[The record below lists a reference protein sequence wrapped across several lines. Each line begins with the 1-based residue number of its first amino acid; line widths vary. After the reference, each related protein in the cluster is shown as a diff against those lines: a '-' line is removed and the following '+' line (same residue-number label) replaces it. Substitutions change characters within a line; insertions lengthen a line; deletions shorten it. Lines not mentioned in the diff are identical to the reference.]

1 MKKTVK
7 QAYKQAPWRI
17 QIQRFGFIALA
28 LVGGTIIAFLY
39 LNISAQS
46 ATAGIKIQ
54 QLEGKRADLENENAS
69 LLTEWA
75 NLTSAS
81 EMEKRALA
89 SGYRLVDPEDVVY
102 VVVEGYTGKELPVI
116 ETASSVIGSTS
127 PIIKPSYTQSLW
139 EWFYDYILIPDSNLK
154 VLP

>member
-116 ETASSVIGSTS
+116 ETTSSVIGSTS

>member
-139 EWFYDYILIPDSNLK
+139 EWFNDYSLIPDSNLK

>member
-54 QLEGKRADLENENAS
+54 QLEGKCADLENENAS

>member
-89 SGYRLVDPEDVVY
+89 TGYRLVDPEDVVY

-116 ETASSVIGSTS
+116 ETTSSVIGSTS

>member
-54 QLEGKRADLENENAS
+54 QLESKRTNLENENAS

-75 NLTSAS
+75 RLTSAI

-89 SGYRLVDPEDVVY
+89 SGYQLIDPEDVIY
-102 VVVEGYTGKELPVI
+102 IVVEGYTGKELPEI
-116 ETASSVIGSTS
+116 ETVSSVIGSTA

-139 EWFYDYILIPDSNLK
+139 EWFYEYILIPDSNLK

>member
-54 QLEGKRADLENENAS
+54 QLESKRANLENENAS

-75 NLTSAS
+75 RLTTAI

-89 SGYRLVDPEDVVY
+89 SGYQLVDPEDIIY
-102 VVVEGYTGKELPVI
+102 IVVEGYTGKELPEI
-116 ETASSVIGSTS
+116 ETVSSVIGSTS

-139 EWFYDYILIPDSNLK
+139 EWFYEYILIPDSNLK